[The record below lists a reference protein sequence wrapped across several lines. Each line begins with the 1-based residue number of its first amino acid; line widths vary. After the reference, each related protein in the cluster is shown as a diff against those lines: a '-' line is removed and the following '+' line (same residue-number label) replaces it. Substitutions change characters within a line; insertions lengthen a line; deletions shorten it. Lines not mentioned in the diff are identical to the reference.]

1 MAHVGKFNAQSYPED
16 ASQRAPQHPP
26 HGPNKPKPSP
36 KWLDTWSDQVA
47 TLDTTSHLMAS
58 SDLAGDGEWRLVIAS
73 ASDKKLKVWR
83 YVCWAF
89 PKSSL
94 PVCPYSYQKG
104 RLLPLP

>member
-1 MAHVGKFNAQSYPED
+1 
-16 ASQRAPQHPP
+16 
-26 HGPNKPKPSP
+26 
-36 KWLDTWSDQVA
+36 
-47 TLDTTSHLMAS
+47 
-58 SDLAGDGEWRLVIAS
+58 LVIAS